1 MPIYVYKA
9 RNMSGAVVTGTI
21 EAESQRTVI
30 LRLKQQHLMVISAE
44 EEKPNPL
51 MNALNKIS
59 ISIRR
64 RVGLKDLVLFSR
76 QLSTLINAGIPIV
89 QCLNVLIDQVENKN
103 FKNII
108 MVIREDIEKGASI
121 TMAMSKHPWV
131 FNQLYTSMVKS
142 GESGG
147 VLDEVLE
154 RISSYLESVQAL
166 RRKVRTAMAYPAV
179 VSFVAIGIVIFLL
192 TFVIPAFKEVFE
204 SFGARLP
211 LPTQILI
218 NISDLLRIYLP
229 WILLAGVIIFFI
241 LRLLVTKTEK
251 GRITFD
257 GLCLRIPIF
266 GVLFRKVAVSRFART
281 LGTLVRSGV
290 SILEALEIVAKTSGN
305 KIVELAVMGA
315 RSSIRE
321 GERIT
326 DPLREC
332 GVFPPM
338 VIQMVAV
345 GEETGALDS
354 MLMKVADYY
363 DREVDMAVSALAS
376 LIEPLLIVVLGVVVG
391 TIVICMYLPIFMM
404 SSIISR

>member
-1 MPIYVYKA
+1 MPTYIYKA
-9 RNMSGAVVTGTI
+9 RNMSGGVVTGTI
-21 EAESQRTVI
+21 ESESQRSVI

-44 EEKPNPL
+44 EEKPNPFIDT
-51 MNALNKIS
+51 LNKMS
-59 ISIRR
+59 VALLG

-89 QCLNVLIDQVENKN
+89 QCLNVLIDQVENKS

-108 MVIREDIEKGASI
+108 MTIREDIEKGTSI
-121 TMAMSKHPWV
+121 TMAMSKHPTV

-154 RISSYLESVQAL
+154 RISSYLESVQSL
-166 RRKVRTAMAYPAV
+166 QRKVRTAMAYPAV
-179 VSFVAIGIVIFLL
+179 VSFVAIGIIIFLL
-192 TFVIPAFKEVFE
+192 TFVIPAFKGVFD
-204 SFGARLP
+204 SFGAQLP

-218 NISDLLRIYLP
+218 NLSDLMKRYLP
-229 WILLAGVIIFFI
+229 YFLLAGVIIFFI
-241 LRLLVTKTEK
+241 IRLLVTKTEK
-251 GRITFD
+251 GRVTFD
-257 GLCLRIPIF
+257 STCLRIPVF
-266 GVLFRKVAVSRFART
+266 GPLFRKIAVSRFSRT

-290 SILEALEIVAKTSGN
+290 SILEALEIVSKTSGN

-338 VIQMVAV
+338 VIQMISV
-345 GEETGALDS
+345 GEETGALDN

-363 DREVDMAVSALAS
+363 DREVDMTVSALAS

-404 SSIISR
+404 SSIIAK

>member
-1 MPIYVYKA
+1 MPNYTYKA

-21 EAESQRTVI
+21 EAESQRSVI
-30 LRLKQQHLMVISAE
+30 LRLKQQHLMVISAD
-44 EEKPNPL
+44 EEKLNPFVD
-51 MNALNKIS
+51 ALSKVSLS
-59 ISIRR
+59 ILGK
-64 RVGLKDLVLFSR
+64 VGLKDLVLFSR

-89 QCLNVLIDQVENKN
+89 QCLNVLIDQVENKS
-103 FKNII
+103 FKSII
-108 MVIREDIEKGASI
+108 MIIREDIEKGASI
-121 TMAMSKHPWV
+121 TMALGKHPAV

-166 RRKVRTAMAYPAV
+166 RRKVRSAMAYPAV

-192 TFVIPAFKEVFE
+192 TFVIPAFEGVFD
-204 SFGARLP
+204 SFGAKLP

-218 NISDLLRIYLP
+218 NCSKLMRMYLP
-229 WILLAGVIIFFI
+229 WMFLIAVIVFFF

-257 GLCLRIPIF
+257 SLCLKIPIF
-266 GVLFRKVAVSRFART
+266 GALFRKIAVSRFART

-338 VIQMVAV
+338 VIQMVSV
-345 GEETGALDS
+345 GEETGALDN

-363 DREVDMAVSALAS
+363 DREVDMTVSTLAS
-376 LIEPLLIVVLGVVVG
+376 LIEPLLIVVLGIVVG

-404 SSIISR
+404 SSVISR

>member
-1 MPIYVYKA
+1 MPTYTYKA
-9 RNMSGAVVTGTI
+9 RNMSGGLVTGTI
-21 EAESQRTVI
+21 EAESQRSVI

-44 EEKPNPL
+44 EEKANPIIEI
-51 MNALNKIS
+51 LNKFS
-59 ISIRR
+59 VTALG

-103 FKNII
+103 FKKII
-108 MVIREDIEKGASI
+108 MTIREDIEKGASI
-121 TMAMSKHPWV
+121 TIAMSKHPGV

-154 RISSYLESVQAL
+154 RISSYLESVQTL

-179 VSFVAIGIVIFLL
+179 VSFVATGIVIFLL
-192 TFVIPAFKEVFE
+192 TFVIPAFEGVFE
-204 SFGARLP
+204 SFGAKLP

-218 NISDLLRIYLP
+218 NISRLLRHYLP
-229 WILLAGVIIFFI
+229 WMVLIAIIIGII
-241 LRLLVTKTEK
+241 LRLLITKTEK

-257 GLCLRIPIF
+257 SLCLKLPVF
-266 GVLFRKVAVSRFART
+266 GTLFRKIAVSRFART

-338 VIQMVAV
+338 VIQMVSV
-345 GEETGALDS
+345 GEETGALDN

-363 DREVDMAVSALAS
+363 DREVDMTVSALAS

>member
-1 MPIYVYKA
+1 MPTYTYKA
-9 RNMSGAVVTGTI
+9 RNMSGGLVTGTI
-21 EAESQRTVI
+21 DAESQRSVI

-44 EEKPNPL
+44 EEKANPIIEL
-51 MNALNKIS
+51 LNKFS
-59 ISIRR
+59 VTALG

-103 FKNII
+103 FKKII
-108 MVIREDIEKGASI
+108 MTIREDIEKGASI
-121 TMAMSKHPWV
+121 TIAMSKHPGV

-154 RISSYLESVQAL
+154 RISSYLESVQTL

-179 VSFVAIGIVIFLL
+179 VSFVATGIVIFLL
-192 TFVIPAFKEVFE
+192 TFVIPAFEGVFE
-204 SFGARLP
+204 SFGAKLP

-218 NISDLLRIYLP
+218 NISRLLRHYLP
-229 WILLAGVIIFFI
+229 WMVLIAIIIGII
-241 LRLLVTKTEK
+241 LRLLITKTEK

-257 GLCLRIPIF
+257 SLCLKLPVF
-266 GVLFRKVAVSRFART
+266 GTLFRKIAVSRFART

-338 VIQMVAV
+338 VIQMVSV
-345 GEETGALDS
+345 GEETGALDN

-363 DREVDMAVSALAS
+363 DREVDMTVSALAS

>member
-1 MPIYVYKA
+1 MPIYTYKA
-9 RNMSGAVVTGTI
+9 RNMSGNVVSGSV
-21 EAESQRTVI
+21 EAESQRSVI
-30 LRLKQQHLMVISAE
+30 LKLKQQHLMVISAE

-51 MNALNKIS
+51 MNALNNLSLALVSK
-59 ISIRR
+59 
-64 RVGLKDLVLFSR
+64 VGLNDLVLFSR

-89 QCLNVLIDQVENKN
+89 QCLNVLIDQVDNKN
-103 FKNII
+103 FKKII
-108 MVIREDIEKGASI
+108 MTIREDIEKGASI
-121 TMAMSKHPWV
+121 TIAMSKHSKV

-154 RISSYLESVQAL
+154 RISSYLESIQAL
-166 RRKVRTAMAYPAV
+166 QRKVRAAMAYPLVVTVVAV
-179 VSFVAIGIVIFLL
+179 GIVIFLL
-192 TFVIPAFKEVFE
+192 TFVIPAFEGVFE
-204 SFGARLP
+204 SFGAQLP
-211 LPTQILI
+211 LPTRILI
-218 NISDLLRIYLP
+218 ATSNILKIYLP
-229 WILLAGVIIFFI
+229 WVLLIGMAIFII
-241 LRLLVTKTEK
+241 LRLLVIKTEK

-257 GLCLRIPIF
+257 SLRLKIPIF
-266 GVLFRKVAVSRFART
+266 GPLFRKIAVSRFART

-338 VIQMVAV
+338 VIQMVSV
-345 GEETGALDS
+345 GEETGALDN

-363 DREVDMAVSALAS
+363 DREVDMTVSALAS
-376 LIEPLLIVVLGVVVG
+376 LIEPILIVVLGIVVG

-404 SSIISR
+404 SSIVSK